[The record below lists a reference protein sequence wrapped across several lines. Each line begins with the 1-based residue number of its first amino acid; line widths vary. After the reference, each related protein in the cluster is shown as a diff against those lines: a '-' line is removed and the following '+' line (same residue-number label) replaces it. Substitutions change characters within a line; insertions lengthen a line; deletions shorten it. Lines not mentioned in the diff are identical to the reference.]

1 MEFCVH
7 VLLVDVNIMNK
18 CTSKWYYNAV
28 LVYGAIYRLHSV
40 QKSRM
45 SGLSQRECMAF
56 VINQLHVRHCTCITS
71 YDDSVSKSMR
81 RFRFWWWL
89 LFLPGVCWMLKTTI
103 ILGTCGCQSSRCIF
117 PADEARNSTVQGSPC
132 LL

>member
-18 CTSKWYYNAV
+18 CTSKWYYNAI

-45 SGLSQRECMAF
+45 SGLSQRECKVHFAF
-56 VINQLHVRHCTCITS
+56 VINQLHVHHCAYITG
-71 YDDSVSKSMR
+71 YDE
-81 RFRFWWWL
+81 
-89 LFLPGVCWMLKTTI
+89 
-103 ILGTCGCQSSRCIF
+103 RC
-117 PADEARNSTVQGSPC
+117 
-132 LL
+132 

>member
-1 MEFCVH
+1 
-7 VLLVDVNIMNK
+7 
-18 CTSKWYYNAV
+18 
-28 LVYGAIYRLHSV
+28 
-40 QKSRM
+40 M
-45 SGLSQRECMAF
+45 SGLSQRECKVHFAF

-81 RFRFWWWL
+81 IVAEDIGFGGGYRFWWWL
-89 LFLPGVCWMLKTTI
+89 LFLSWMCWMLETTT
-103 ILGTCGCQSSRCIF
+103 ILGTCGYQSSRCIF